1 MKTFL
6 GFTTGLLAGAIGG
19 IVITGVMVSADETYY
34 NALKSVWG
42 DQKPEKS
49 ERGDYDVNVEDLDN

>member
-19 IVITGVMVSADETYY
+19 TVITGILVSADETYY
-34 NALKSVWG
+34 KALKSVWNG
-42 DQKPEKS
+42 QKPEKS
-49 ERGDYDVNVEDLDN
+49 EKSDYDVNVEDLSN